1 MASQQ
6 MTALSQP
13 RPSRPTQK
21 AQLTYKL
28 YLLENA
34 RNKLEQELRDFTNQA
49 YEEVH
54 GVLNSSFSTSG
65 FKVVTKALDIKCNEI
80 AKLSAFIKDHKA
92 DRQSFDGVSFNYF
105 QPLKATLFH
114 QQLKV
119 SLHSLW
125 PLGQQH
131 GSKSSSFDST
141 ALTAS
146 SSFLKPKEKAVFK
159 DKTKEVSMHVPPD
172 IIQSNVIT
180 EEKSKP
186 LLPPLQD
193 AFSEMTQCDPKS
205 LVIWGHG
212 DNVQVQHQK
221 QTSSQLLCFLKEKAK
236 TTGLLEPTDLECTKC
251 IYKVNNSDSPLR
263 MSATIKRKSCQFRH
277 VVTDDR
283 VDERATK
290 TLHTNVS
297 QAPVFRLKRVNSHG
311 SLIYS
316 CVIATQTEL
325 WDVGDIFTESL
336 LEESVHSRPSESE
349 KSLNAFARV
358 ENPCLNIEL
367 KLRNL
372 QCTQPGL
379 ENNLGHSD
387 RLAANVNIPEFEI
400 RKFEETEVVV
410 SHVVSPSNF
419 YIQHADSPKKLEA
432 LFTDLKV
439 SHLHPEQNCIPD
451 IGAQVICWLPQNEH
465 WCRAQVAKISGVS
478 RYNNANNG
486 PWRESSINMEVKR
499 LDYGDSSCVSL
510 CNIKPLSPEIAVLP
524 LQALQV
530 SLAHVTPINGRDW
543 TEEAVGWFKAIV
555 HDRTLYARF
564 YPQGPTVTVELF
576 LEKGKLG
583 AMRRGASLSLRLAQ
597 NGHAKHDKLKNN
609 SLLKKSAVQLQMRER
624 ESEWGKYLL
633 SCYSQ
638 NKKKTLQAMT
648 EFL

>member
-1 MASQQ
+1 MASLQ
-6 MTALSQP
+6 MTTLSQP
-13 RPSRPTQK
+13 RPSRTAQK

-34 RNKLEQELRDFTNQA
+34 RNKLEQELRDFTNQT

-105 QPLKATLFH
+105 QPLKATLSH
-114 QQLKV
+114 QQIKV

-125 PLGQQH
+125 PLVQQH

-146 SSFLKPKEKAVFK
+146 SSFLKPKEMPVFK

-172 IIQSNVIT
+172 IIQSNGIT

-193 AFSEMTQCDPKS
+193 AFSEMMQCNPKS
-205 LVIWGHG
+205 QVIWGHG

-251 IYKVNNSDSPLR
+251 KYKVNNSDSPLR
-263 MSATIKRKSCQFRH
+263 TSATIKRKSCQFRH
-277 VVTDDR
+277 VTDNR
-283 VDERATK
+283 VDERAPK
-290 TLHTNVS
+290 TLHTNVT

-325 WDVGDIFTESL
+325 WDVGDIYTEDP
-336 LEESVHSRPSESE
+336 LEESVHSSPSESE

-367 KLRNL
+367 KLQTL
-372 QCTQPGL
+372 QCTQPRP
-379 ENNLGHSD
+379 EKNLGHSD
-387 RLAANVNIPEFEI
+387 GLAANNVNIPEFEI

-419 YIQHADSPKKLEA
+419 YIQHADSTKKLEA

-439 SHLHPEQNCIPD
+439 SHLHAEQNCIPD

-478 RYNNANNG
+478 RYNNAKDG

-499 LDYGDSSCVSL
+499 LDYGDSLCVSL
-510 CNIKPLSPEIAVLP
+510 CNIKPLSPEMAVLP

-543 TEEAVGWFKAIV
+543 TEEAVGWFKAMV

-583 AMRRGASLSLRLAQ
+583 AMRYFMINHSVINA
-597 NGHAKHDKLKNN
+597 
-609 SLLKKSAVQLQMRER
+609 LKK
-624 ESEWGKYLL
+624 
-633 SCYSQ
+633 
-638 NKKKTLQAMT
+638 
-648 EFL
+648 

>member
-1 MASQQ
+1 MASLQ
-6 MTALSQP
+6 MTTLSQP
-13 RPSRPTQK
+13 RPSRTAQK

-34 RNKLEQELRDFTNQA
+34 RNKLEQELRDFTNQT

-105 QPLKATLFH
+105 QPLKATLSH
-114 QQLKV
+114 QQIKV

-125 PLGQQH
+125 PLVQQH

-146 SSFLKPKEKAVFK
+146 SSFLKPKEMAVFK
-159 DKTKEVSMHVPPD
+159 DKTKDVSMHVPPD

-193 AFSEMTQCDPKS
+193 AFSEMTQCNPKS
-205 LVIWGHG
+205 QVIWGHG

-236 TTGLLEPTDLECTKC
+236 TTGVLEPTDLECTKC
-251 IYKVNNSDSPLR
+251 KYK
-263 MSATIKRKSCQFRH
+263 
-277 VVTDDR
+277 
-283 VDERATK
+283 
-290 TLHTNVS
+290 
-297 QAPVFRLKRVNSHG
+297 
-311 SLIYS
+311 
-316 CVIATQTEL
+316 
-325 WDVGDIFTESL
+325 
-336 LEESVHSRPSESE
+336 
-349 KSLNAFARV
+349 
-358 ENPCLNIEL
+358 
-367 KLRNL
+367 
-372 QCTQPGL
+372 CTQPRP

-387 RLAANVNIPEFEI
+387 GLAANIVNIPEFEI

-410 SHVVSPSNF
+410 SRVVSPSNF
-419 YIQHADSPKKLEA
+419 YIQHADSTKKLEA
-432 LFTDLKV
+432 LFTDLNV
-439 SHLHPEQNCIPD
+439 SHLHAEQNCIPD

-478 RYNNANNG
+478 RYNNAKDG

-510 CNIKPLSPEIAVLP
+510 CNIKPLSPEMAVLP

-543 TEEAVGWFKAIV
+543 TEEAVGWFKAMV

-609 SLLKKSAVQLQMRER
+609 SLLKKSIGAVQLQMRER
-624 ESEWGKYLL
+624 ESEWEKYLIA
-633 SCYSQ
+633 CYSH
-638 NKKKTLQAMT
+638 NRKKTLQAMT

>member
-1 MASQQ
+1 
-6 MTALSQP
+6 MTTLSQP
-13 RPSRPTQK
+13 RPSRTAQK
-21 AQLTYKL
+21 AQLSYKL

-34 RNKLEQELRDFTNQA
+34 RNKLEQELRDFTNQT

-105 QPLKATLFH
+105 QPLKATLSH
-114 QQLKV
+114 QQIKV

-125 PLGQQH
+125 PLVQQH

-146 SSFLKPKEKAVFK
+146 SSFLKPKEMAVFK

-193 AFSEMTQCDPKS
+193 AFSEMTQCNPKS
-205 LVIWGHG
+205 
-212 DNVQVQHQK
+212 
-221 QTSSQLLCFLKEKAK
+221 
-236 TTGLLEPTDLECTKC
+236 
-251 IYKVNNSDSPLR
+251 
-263 MSATIKRKSCQFRH
+263 
-277 VVTDDR
+277 
-283 VDERATK
+283 
-290 TLHTNVS
+290 
-297 QAPVFRLKRVNSHG
+297 
-311 SLIYS
+311 
-316 CVIATQTEL
+316 
-325 WDVGDIFTESL
+325 
-336 LEESVHSRPSESE
+336 
-349 KSLNAFARV
+349 
-358 ENPCLNIEL
+358 
-367 KLRNL
+367 
-372 QCTQPGL
+372 QCTQPRP

-387 RLAANVNIPEFEI
+387 GLAANNVNIPEFEI

-419 YIQHADSPKKLEA
+419 YIQHADSTKKLEA

-439 SHLHPEQNCIPD
+439 SHLHAEQNCIPD

-478 RYNNANNG
+478 RYNNAKDG
-486 PWRESSINMEVKR
+486 PWRESSINME
-499 LDYGDSSCVSL
+499 
-510 CNIKPLSPEIAVLP
+510 
-524 LQALQV
+524 ALQV

-543 TEEAVGWFKAIV
+543 TEEAVGWFKAMV

-583 AMRRGASLSLRLAQ
+583 AMRYFMINHSVINA
-597 NGHAKHDKLKNN
+597 
-609 SLLKKSAVQLQMRER
+609 LKK
-624 ESEWGKYLL
+624 
-633 SCYSQ
+633 
-638 NKKKTLQAMT
+638 
-648 EFL
+648 